1 MNLGIWLVRAARW
14 VRNPPS
20 PRTVKLVFGIIAAGL
35 ALVALEKLG
44 LWPDALTVD
53 RPPGRLTRP

>member
-1 MNLGIWLVRAARW
+1 MLGTWLVRAARW

-20 PRTVKLVFGIIAAGL
+20 PRMVKLVFAIIAAGL

-44 LWPDALTVD
+44 LWPDALTLD
-53 RPPGRLTRP
+53 PRAGRMPRP